1 MLKVNARLTSFVNG
15 EMLKGS
21 MSLDELDGKIK
32 SLLKKRRP
40 NHVAM
45 RERP

>member
-1 MLKVNARLTSFVNG
+1 VLKVNATLTSIGNG

-32 SLLKKRRP
+32 SLLKK
-40 NHVAM
+40 
-45 RERP
+45 

>member
-1 MLKVNARLTSFVNG
+1 VLKVNATLTSFVNG

-32 SLLKKRRP
+32 SLLKK
-40 NHVAM
+40 
-45 RERP
+45 